1 MPSSVPVDATAAA
14 AYVTVFSSAARTA
27 TATSSV
33 FSSNGCRGLVLIIDA
48 TALSATP
55 SVTFTIQGVSPLGS
69 DTWTILASAAVTSA
83 ATSVL
88 RVYPGLTASAN
99 LVANDV
105 LPGQWQ
111 VTATAGDSDSLT
123 YSVTAYL
130 IP

>member
-1 MPSSVPVDATAAA
+1 MASVSVDSTITDE
-14 AYVTVFSSAARTA
+14 YVTVFPSAARTA
-27 TATSSV
+27 SATSSV
-33 FSSNGCRGLVLIIDA
+33 FPSGGARGLILIIDA

-55 SVTFTIQGVSPLGS
+55 SVTFTIQGVSPVGA

-88 RVYPGLTASAN
+88 RVYPGLTAAAN
-99 LVANDV
+99 TVANDV

-111 VTATAGDSDSLT
+111 VTATAADSDSLT